1 MENGAPQLVARDLR
15 RSFRMGPRRIEVLR
29 GISMEV
35 QRSEAVFLVGASGA
49 GKTTLLYTLAGLERP
64 EGGTVDFEGQRPY
77 TGSSQAQAQIRNT
90 QMGFVFQSYF
100 LLPELTAL
108 ENVMLPGMIG
118 GSVRESAA
126 EESLRS
132 VGLGERLQHL
142 PAELS
147 GGEQQRVA
155 IARALVNDPAIV
167 FADEPTGNL
176 DSKTGDAIMDLLLS
190 LAAGTSEIFFV
201 LTKTTADR
209 DGTTLVE
216 EPRKTTRTVKPANES
231 GPAKAAKSLTIFLD
245 GEFVPEGDAKVSVF
259 DHGLLYGDGIF
270 EGIRFYNGGVFRLEE
285 HLERLWDSAR
295 SICLE
300 VPMSRSEMTEALLE
314 TIRKNDLRDGYI
326 RLIVTRGVGN
336 LGLNPAQCKRP
347 SVIIIATTIV
357 LYPAEMYHR

>member
-1 MENGAPQLVARDLR
+1 MENGTPQLIARDLR

-35 QRSEAVFLVGASGA
+35 RRSEAVFLIGASGA

-64 EGGTVDFEGQRPY
+64 EEGTVDFAGQRLY
-77 TGSSQAQAQIRNT
+77 TGSSQAQAHIRNT
-90 QMGFVFQSYF
+90 QLGFVFQSYF

-118 GSVRESAA
+118 GSVRASAA
-126 EESLRS
+126 EQSLRA

-190 LAAGTSEIFFV
+190 LARERKKTLLVVTHDPRLAALGNRQLHMVDGV
-201 LTKTTADR
+201 L
-209 DGTTLVE
+209 E
-216 EPRKTTRTVKPANES
+216 
-231 GPAKAAKSLTIFLD
+231 
-245 GEFVPEGDAKVSVF
+245 
-259 DHGLLYGDGIF
+259 
-270 EGIRFYNGGVFRLEE
+270 
-285 HLERLWDSAR
+285 
-295 SICLE
+295 
-300 VPMSRSEMTEALLE
+300 
-314 TIRKNDLRDGYI
+314 
-326 RLIVTRGVGN
+326 
-336 LGLNPAQCKRP
+336 
-347 SVIIIATTIV
+347 
-357 LYPAEMYHR
+357 